1 MQIQLETQ
9 PYSSVE
15 ADALVTYV
23 FDRDDKL
30 DGVSRRNRPR
40 A

>member
-9 PYSSVE
+9 PYSSLQ

-23 FDRDDKL
+23 FDKENKL
-30 DGVSRRNRPR
+30 EGASR
-40 A
+40 